1 MLEQEN
7 DNLLHADGSGENENV
22 STNADQITEHEDA
35 ENVNSPSNTESGI
48 TDTIDESTENI
59 INAIADDNAAE
70 SEDQSI
76 IGRHEIPMED
86 FELMTLQQLI
96 EKLQDYVENHK
107 VMLVKEHVEEIKKS
121 FLFKFNH
128 LLDEQKEIFNAANNE
143 TSEEFRFDFP
153 LKNTFDALY
162 NQYKDK
168 KNKHFKSLQNDLKG
182 NLENRLAI
190 VDELKNLVQNSAS
203 IAASLKQLNDIRERW
218 KNAGPIPKDKYN
230 HVWNNY
236 HFHVE
241 NFYDFLHLDRE
252 ARDQDF
258 KYNLDLKL
266 KIIERVEELLVE
278 DDINKAFR
286 ELQDLHRIWKE
297 DIGPVSRESREEIWK
312 KFSVLTKQMHDK
324 RELFYESFREVENEN
339 LIKKNEIIAALQILA
354 TESVQSHNA
363 WLAQIVKV
371 EALRDVFFKIGKVP
385 SEINEDTWARFK
397 NAVKDFNV
405 LKNSFYKDIKK
416 EQNDNLLHKQALID
430 KANAHKS
437 SEDFEATT
445 LLMKQI
451 QEEWKAIGHV
461 PRKFSD
467 SLWTDFK
474 TACNFYFE
482 RLKGTKKEENTDEVA
497 AFEKKKEYLETLR
510 GFELIGEHKTDLD
523 AIKVHIESW
532 KNLGRVPFNR
542 RHIEG
547 KFNKILDALFEKL
560 SLSKRDTDQ
569 MRFANKLDNLSE
581 DGKKLDNEKVFTMR
595 KIEELQNEIFQLE
608 NNIQFFQNTR
618 NAKKENSIVT
628 EVRKTIE
635 KHKAELLT
643 WRDKLK
649 QLKALANQ

>member
-7 DNLLHADGSGENENV
+7 DNLLHADASGENKNV

-35 ENVNSPSNTESGI
+35 ETVNPTSNTESGI

-76 IGRHEIPMED
+76 IGRHEIPLED
-86 FELMTLQQLI
+86 FESMTLQQLI

-107 VMLVKEHVEEIKKS
+107 VMLVKEHVEEIKKA

-143 TSEEFRFDFP
+143 TTEEFRFDFP

-266 KIIERVEELLVE
+266 KIIERVEELLLE

-482 RLKGTKKEENTDEVA
+482 RLKDTKKEENTDEVA

-510 GFELIGEHKTDLD
+510 SFELIGEHKTDLD

>member
-22 STNADQITEHEDA
+22 STNTDQISEHEDA
-35 ENVNSPSNTESGI
+35 ETVNPTSNTESGI

-86 FELMTLQQLI
+86 FESMTLQQLI

-385 SEINEDTWARFK
+385 SEINEATWARFK

-482 RLKGTKKEENTDEVA
+482 RLKDTKKEENTDEVA

-510 GFELIGEHKTDLD
+510 SFELIGEHKTDLD

>member
-7 DNLLHADGSGENENV
+7 DNLQHADGSEENV
-22 STNADQITEHEDA
+22 NGSNNAHEIDMHEDA
-35 ENVNSPSNTESGI
+35 EAVHQLADSEVETNLVLDEKTE
-48 TDTIDESTENI
+48 TIL
-59 INAIADDNAAE
+59 NAITNDNAAE
-70 SEDQSI
+70 SEDASI
-76 IGRHEIPMED
+76 IGRHEIPIED
-86 FELMTLQQLI
+86 YESMTLQQLI

-128 LLDEQKEIFNAANNE
+128 LLDEQKEIFNTNANELN
-143 TSEEFRFDFP
+143 EEFRFDFP
-153 LKNTFDALY
+153 LKNTFDSLY

-190 VDELKNLVQNSAS
+190 VEELKNLVQNSAS

-236 HFHVE
+236 HFHIE

-266 KIIERVEELLVE
+266 KIIERVEALLAE
-278 DDINKAFR
+278 EDINKAFR

-312 KFSVLTKQMHDK
+312 KFSDLTKQMHDK
-324 RELFYESFREVENEN
+324 RELFYESFRAVENEN
-339 LIKKNEIIAALQILA
+339 LVKKNEIITALQTLA

-371 EALRDVFFKIGKVP
+371 EALRDTFFKVGKVP
-385 SEINEDTWARFK
+385 SDINEETWARFK

-416 EQNDNLLHKQALID
+416 EQNDNLLKKQALID
-430 KANAHKS
+430 KANANKD

-482 RLKGTKKEENTDEVA
+482 RLKDSKKEENADEVA
-497 AFEKKKEYLETLR
+497 SFEKKKEYLETLR
-510 GFELIGEHKTDLD
+510 SFELVGDHKTDLD

-581 DGKKLDNEKVFTMR
+581 DGRKLDNEKIFTMR

-635 KHKAELLT
+635 KHKSELLT

-649 QLKALANQ
+649 QIKALANQ